1 MADLFLGRPRSRRYP
16 KFNIRRDIPQYSAI
30 SIDTSNSST
39 LPEALSR
46 PPETASVFL
55 KENEPLKLRVFV
67 DGSVVEVF
75 VNGRQV
81 VAVRAYPGRD
91 DSLGVSL
98 RAQGRDAQLIS
109 LDVWEMENIFE

>member
-1 MADLFLGRPRSRRYP
+1 M
-16 KFNIRRDIPQYSAI
+16 
-30 SIDTSNSST
+30 
-39 LPEALSR
+39 
-46 PPETASVFL
+46 
-55 KENEPLKLRVFV
+55 KLRVFV

-98 RAQGRDAQLIS
+98 RAQGRDAQLVS